1 MSPGHSG
8 QVWGNNRTLV
18 LGVQVH
24 LGPAHRD
31 SGEHCDLRQPE
42 PTSDL
47 RCWKVTNNLKQAW
60 LPSITGTSWHTQT
73 HSAENALL
81 SGWKGHFGI
90 FFYIIK
96 QTCTR
101 VRRLNGL
108 HSASDRLRLL
118 SWGSW
123 TLSGKDLLLQR
134 KINPIFKLQTQPLNK
149 ASGTPS
155 VILSS
160 WSTLRSNGTEKM
172 RGTHQNISRFVF
184 PTIQQ
189 SPSHQRFT
197 WDVFIFFFFFFFIF
211 ARQQTAQAED
221 RCELHFAKHKS
232 KNRSK

>member
-1 MSPGHSG
+1 MTGRYVPAVYTCLHANIWERCCSNVVLFLKRSTWINKCLLATADKSG
-8 QVWGNNRTLV
+8 ETTGLWCWDFRFTLV
-18 LGVQVH
+18 LPTG
-24 LGPAHRD
+24 D

-47 RCWKVTNNLKQAW
+47 RCWKVANNPKQAW

-90 FFYIIK
+90 FFWIIK
-96 QTCTR
+96 QTCTH
-101 VRRLNGL
+101 VRRLSGL

-134 KINPIFKLQTQPLNK
+134 KINPIFKLQTQPLTK
-149 ASGTPS
+149 ANETPS

-160 WSTLRSNGTEKM
+160 WSTLHSNGTEKLEE
-172 RGTHQNISRFVF
+172 
-184 PTIQQ
+184 PTKT
-189 SPSHQRFT
+189 F
-197 WDVFIFFFFFFFIF
+197 
-211 ARQQTAQAED
+211 
-221 RCELHFAKHKS
+221 LG
-232 KNRSK
+232 

>member
-8 QVWGNNRTLV
+8 QVWGNKRTLV

-24 LGPAHRD
+24 LGAAHRD

-47 RCWKVTNNLKQAW
+47 RCWKVTNNPKQAW

-134 KINPIFKLQTQPLNK
+134 KINPIFKLQTQPLTK

-160 WSTLRSNGTEKM
+160 WSTLRSNGTEKWEE
-172 RGTHQNISRFVF
+172 
-184 PTIQQ
+184 PTKTFLGL
-189 SPSHQRFT
+189 SLQRSNNHRHTKGSNETSSFS
-197 WDVFIFFFFFFFIF
+197 FSFFFFYFCT
-211 ARQQTAQAED
+211 TADSSSRGQMWTAL
-221 RCELHFAKHKS
+221 CKT
-232 KNRSK
+232 

>member
-90 FFYIIK
+90 FFNIIK

-160 WSTLRSNGTEKM
+160 WSTLRSNGTEKWEE
-172 RGTHQNISRFVF
+172 
-184 PTIQQ
+184 
-189 SPSHQRFT
+189 PSKTFLGLSFQRSNNHRHTKGSNETSSFS
-197 WDVFIFFFFFFFIF
+197 FSFFFFYFCT
-211 ARQQTAQAED
+211 TADSSSRGQMWTAL
-221 RCELHFAKHKS
+221 CKT
-232 KNRSK
+232 